1 MESIINRL
9 YELRDEQYQSF
20 QASLLPTK
28 DQTSIIGVR
37 TPALR
42 ALAKELKDTQEAAA
56 FMNALPHAFFEE
68 DQLHAFLISQIRD
81 FDECISAIEIF
92 LPYVDNWATCD
103 QMTPKVLKQ
112 QPREL
117 MKEILM
123 WLESDHPYTVRF
135 AIKQLMDH
143 YLEEQFEVEQL
154 ELVAGV
160 TAEDYYVRMMVAWY
174 FATALA
180 KQYDAALPYIEEHR
194 LPEWT
199 HKKTIQKACES
210 YRLSPE
216 QKEYLKRYKN

>member
-1 MESIINRL
+1 
-9 YELRDEQYQSF
+9 
-20 QASLLPTK
+20 
-28 DQTSIIGVR
+28 
-37 TPALR
+37 
-42 ALAKELKDTQEAAA
+42 
-56 FMNALPHAFFEE
+56 MNALPHAFFEE